1 MFTGLF
7 LAPWM
12 VMYALSTLVM
22 AHDEWVKSFYPSRR
36 PPLITERELDYSRS
50 IPTNSTREQIAE
62 TILQDL
68 GLEGTYSLT
77 GGRNGQ
83 PLVIHRQ
90 IAITTRHI
98 TFDAT
103 KNKIVV
109 TKDQFRMADFLE
121 RLHRRRGYNQ
131 YALENIWGS
140 SVDLAVVTM
149 VFWSASG
156 LWLWWELKT
165 TRRWGALAFG
175 AGVALFA
182 MFVALI

>member
-1 MFTGLF
+1 
-7 LAPWM
+7 
-12 VMYALSTLVM
+12 MYALSTLVM
-22 AHDEWVKSFYPSRR
+22 AHDAWVKSFYPSRR
-36 PPLITERELDYSRS
+36 PALVTDRELDYSRA
-50 IPTNSTREQIAE
+50 IPANSTREQIAE
-62 TILQDL
+62 MILRDL

-98 TFDAT
+98 TFDSS

-109 TKDQFRMADFLE
+109 THDQFRMADFLE

-131 YALENIWGS
+131 YALENTWGS

-149 VFWSASG
+149 VFWSLSG
-156 LWLWWELKT
+156 VWLCWELKQ
-165 TRRWGALAFG
+165 TRRWGALALS
-175 AGVALFA
+175 AGLALFV
-182 MFVALI
+182 MFLALT